1 MKFKDFKISK
11 KLALGFGSIIF
22 IALVIGV
29 VSFLSLTRVNYYFT
43 DVSEVRM
50 PGVSNLKEME
60 YGLEKLR
67 VAQRTLLSASLP
79 DEEKKVQLQNI
90 NKSREIYG
98 AAMQNY
104 IALPHSEDEKELW
117 RQFEQKLEEWK
128 GVNLEFEDLMGTIIE
143 KDLEDP
149 MNFLKNITGFQQ
161 DHYKL
166 QTQTLR
172 AISEGKL
179 FQGGEDHTA
188 CQFGKWMS
196 TFSTSNHAVDQ
207 ALKNIKDDHLHF
219 HQSIG
224 EIKNNIRSGMP
235 NTAIQVYDNQTAIAG
250 EEVFTG
256 FDLMRQE
263 AETILDL
270 YAQAYHNNMNISR
283 VQQNEALGLL
293 AEIAETNEG
302 IAQEEVVAGHKTI
315 VNSEIAIV
323 LVILAGVVL
332 GIILTIVITRLITVP
347 VKKGLMLT
355 EKVAAGHLDV
365 EIDIDQKDEIGQLGY
380 ALERMV
386 TKLRDIVF
394 NIVNGAENIASASQ
408 QMSATAQ
415 EMSQGAT
422 EQASSAEEVSS
433 SMEEMAANIQQ
444 TTDNSQQT
452 QAIVSSATKG
462 IIEGNASSSQSAES
476 MRNIASKISII
487 SEIAF
492 QTNILALNAAVE
504 AARAGEHGKGFA
516 VVASEVRK
524 LAERSKVAAEEIN
537 HVSTDGVNIA
547 EKAGKQLED
556 LVPEIEKTAKLVEE
570 ITSASMEQNSGADQI
585 NSAIQ
590 QLNQVTQQNA
600 AASEEMATSAE
611 ELSSQADSLRELV
624 AFFKTGNIKQSKI
637 YENRESIDKDEHANN
652 QGDEEIADIPEKSD
666 A

>member
-1 MKFKDFKISK
+1 MKFKNLKIGK
-11 KLALGFGSIIF
+11 KLSIGFGSILL
-22 IALVIGV
+22 IAIIIGV

-43 DVSEVRM
+43 DISEVRM

-67 VAQRTLLSASLP
+67 VAQRTLLAPNLP
-79 DEEKKVQLQNI
+79 DAEKQVQLKNI
-90 NKSREIYG
+90 AKSRETYG
-98 AAMQNY
+98 AAMQAY
-104 IALPHSEDEKELW
+104 LSLPQSDKEKELW
-117 RQFEQKLEEWK
+117 GEFQQNLEEWK
-128 GVNLEFEDLMGTIIE
+128 QVNIEFEGVMESIIE

-149 MNFLKNITGFQQ
+149 MNFLKNIVGFQQ

-166 QTQTLR
+166 EAQTLH
-172 AISEGKL
+172 AISNGEL
-179 FQGGEDHTA
+179 FEGGEDHNA
-188 CQFGKWMS
+188 CRFGEWIS
-196 TFSTSNHAVDQ
+196 QFSTSNVAVSQ

-224 EIKNNIRSGMP
+224 EIKNNIRSGQRS
-235 NTAIQVYDNQTAIAG
+235 TAMDVYDNQTAIAG
-250 EEVFTG
+250 KDVFTG
-256 FDLMRQE
+256 FDLMQLE
-263 AETILDL
+263 AENVLDL
-270 YAQAYHNNMNISR
+270 YAKAYHNNINISR

-293 AEIAETNEG
+293 AEIADANEE
-302 IAQEEVVAGHKTI
+302 IAHEEVIAGHKAI
-315 VNSEIAIV
+315 INSEIIIV
-323 LVILAGVVL
+323 MVILAGIIL
-332 GIILTIVITRLITVP
+332 GIILTIAITRMITGP
-347 VKKGLMLT
+347 VKKGLRLT
-355 EKVAAGHLDV
+355 EKVAAGELDV
-365 EIDIDQKDEIGQLGY
+365 VIDIDQKDEIGQLGF

-394 NIVNGAENIASASQ
+394 NIVSGAENIASASQ

-415 EMSQGAT
+415 QMSQGAT

-444 TTDNSQQT
+444 TTENAQQT
-452 QAIVSSATKG
+452 QTIVATATDG
-462 IIEGNASSSQSAES
+462 IKEGNTSSSKSAGA
-476 MRNIASKISII
+476 MKNIASKISII

-537 HVSTDGVNIA
+537 HVSIDGVNIA
-547 EKAGKQLED
+547 EKAGKQLEE
-556 LVPEIEKTAKLVEE
+556 LVPEIEKTAKLVQE
-570 ITSASMEQNSGADQI
+570 ITAASMEQNSGADQI

-611 ELSSQADSLRELV
+611 ELSSQADTLKDLV
-624 AFFKTGNIKQSKI
+624 AFFKTGNLTHSKI
-637 YENRESIDKDEHANN
+637 ADRSGHFAENETATN
-652 QGDEEIADIPEKSD
+652 PEVEKED
-666 A
+666 LVEKFDG